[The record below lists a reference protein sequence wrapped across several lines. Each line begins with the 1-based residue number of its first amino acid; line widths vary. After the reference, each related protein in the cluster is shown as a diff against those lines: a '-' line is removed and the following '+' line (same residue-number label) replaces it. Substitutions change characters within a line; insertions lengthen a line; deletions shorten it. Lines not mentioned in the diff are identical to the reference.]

1 MKIGLI
7 NLALDLYQ
15 RGIFKNLNSILDM
28 GTKELRVSY
37 NDLKKSL
44 EQVNINLNNK
54 KFNILKKFPKGKR
67 ISTENFWKLLKAKKY
82 TCIDIN
88 KSNNSIYLD
97 LNFPLKAKKLNS
109 KFDLVI
115 DFGNNEHVFNIGEA
129 YKSMYTMCKKN
140 GYLWINQSVFGG
152 NGFFNFDQS
161 FFEGFAA
168 SNSLSIIHMCYVVP
182 VDTYKQFIIPC
193 DKDLLSKLNLNKLD
207 NIDISCIFRKK
218 TNNKF
223 EYNYQ
228 YNLNNDQ
235 KPYLQTYIGNNYPPE
250 KIYIPT
256 RNKKDLIKA
265 AKKGDEL
272 AIQWLRSVGIK
283 F

>member
-15 RGIFKNLNSILDM
+15 RGIFKNLDSILDM

-37 NDLKKSL
+37 RDLENSL
-44 EQVNINLNNK
+44 NQVNISLKHK

-67 ISTENFWKLLKAKKY
+67 ISTQNFWKLLRAKKY

-88 KSNNSIYLD
+88 KSNKSIFLD
-97 LNFPLKAKKLNS
+97 LNYPLKNKNLNS

-115 DFGNNEHVFNIGEA
+115 DFGNNEHVFNVGEA
-129 YKSMYTMCKKN
+129 YRSMYKMCKKD
-140 GYLWINQSVFGG
+140 GLLWINQSVFGG

-168 SNSLSIIHMCYVVP
+168 ANSLSIVHMCYVIP
-182 VDTYKQFIIPC
+182 IDTYKQFTIPC
-193 DKDLLSKLNLNKLD
+193 DKDLLSILNLNKLD
-207 NIDISCIFRKK
+207 NVDISCIFKKK
-218 TNNKF
+218 TNKEFKF
-223 EYNYQ
+223 NYQ
-228 YNLNNDQ
+228 FNLNNNQ
-235 KPYLQTYIGNNYPPE
+235 KPFLQTYIGNNYPPE
-250 KIYIPT
+250 KIYIPM
-256 RNKKDLIKA
+256 RSKKTLINA
-265 AKKGDEL
+265 ARKGDKE
-272 AIQWLRSVGIK
+272 AILWLRSVGIK